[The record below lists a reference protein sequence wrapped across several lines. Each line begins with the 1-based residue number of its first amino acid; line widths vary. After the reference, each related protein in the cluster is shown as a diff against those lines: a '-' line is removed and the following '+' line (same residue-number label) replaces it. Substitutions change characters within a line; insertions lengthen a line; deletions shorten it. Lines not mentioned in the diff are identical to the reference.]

1 MLQAKIRQIMLQA
14 KIRQLRIEIIF
25 GTKYV
30 MRGKGSRVIVMR

>member
-14 KIRQLRIEIIF
+14 KIRQLRIEIIL
-25 GTKYV
+25 GTEYV